1 MNFQIRVSNELPGE
15 PFLNKFF
22 VYVFVLNL
30 SFSLVIKIEAKKVSK
45 EENNQIPLALVLGL
59 LKLFLKH
66 YIKITVVISVALPE
80 AHFKTFL
87 S

>member
-1 MNFQIRVSNELPGE
+1 MNFQIKVSNELPGE
-15 PFLNKFF
+15 PFLNNFF

-30 SFSLVIKIEAKKVSK
+30 SIILVIKIEAKKVCK
-45 EENNQIPLALVLGL
+45 EENKQILLALVLGL